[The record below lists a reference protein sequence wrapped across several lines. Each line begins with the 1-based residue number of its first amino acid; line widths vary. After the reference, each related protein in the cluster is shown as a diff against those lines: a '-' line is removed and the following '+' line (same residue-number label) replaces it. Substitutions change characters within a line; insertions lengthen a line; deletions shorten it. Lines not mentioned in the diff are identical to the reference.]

1 MSFSGRLSGGG
12 SSNDHQED
20 NSVVPIS
27 MSSTTNFEDD
37 RLSLPIHNQVL
48 ISRTIQDGQKEILV
62 DDLIGKKHAF
72 KKYDQFALNTSC
84 FWGSTTGSNIIT
96 PVVPISRNFCAE
108 CYLR

>member
-12 SSNDHQED
+12 SSNDHQGD

-27 MSSTTNFEDD
+27 MSSNFEDD

-62 DDLIGKKHAF
+62 DDLIGKEIFHKNFFIEIFISGSSILYIKHEF
-72 KKYDQFALNTSC
+72 VFLC
-84 FWGSTTGSNIIT
+84 PVIPPIT
-96 PVVPISRNFCAE
+96 PKLLNQS
-108 CYLR
+108 